1 MFKHNQMVIFFN
13 NKKEDI
19 CDEKTQIS
27 PPKRHGKGSFL
38 QFLPQRKVTLLL
50 HYSLLP
56 ITYQKTSR
64 TDLVKS
70 EKVKTFPNF
79 VREGFETS

>member
-19 CDEKTQIS
+19 CDEKSQIS

-38 QFLPQRKVTLLL
+38 QFLPQRKVTFSFPS
-50 HYSLLP
+50 SLLSLLW
-56 ITYQKTSR
+56 KSR
-64 TDLVKS
+64 GGKLEKS
-70 EKVKTFPNF
+70 E
-79 VREGFETS
+79 E